1 MSKRVFC
8 SVCNKFFLAHL
19 STPDVIAL
27 RQHANA
33 SKSEQHRV
41 SRANH
46 SPLVSSMASVQSDD
60 GHQPSE
66 IGDKDSRCSFVGI
79 EDRRMMLVA
88 ASETSKL

>member
-1 MSKRVFC
+1 M
-8 SVCNKFFLAHL
+8 
-19 STPDVIAL
+19 
-27 RQHANA
+27 
-33 SKSEQHRV
+33 

-66 IGDKDSRCSFVGI
+66 IGDMDSRCSFVGI

-88 ASETSKL
+88 ALSLIHI